1 MLNYSGASVIA
12 VEEKRIKIV
21 ELMTEYATK
30 CNIAFTLLTDNISEF
45 IIGSDSLYDR
55 G

>member
-1 MLNYSGASVIA
+1 MTA
-12 VEEKRIKIV
+12 EEKRIKIV
-21 ELMTEYATK
+21 ELIIEYAIK

-55 G
+55 S